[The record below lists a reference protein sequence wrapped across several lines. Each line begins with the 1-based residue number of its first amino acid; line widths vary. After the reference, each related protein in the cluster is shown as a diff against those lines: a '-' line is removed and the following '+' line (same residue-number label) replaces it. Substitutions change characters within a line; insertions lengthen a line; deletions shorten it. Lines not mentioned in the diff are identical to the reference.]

1 MTAPVTAMKTTLIS
15 AAASLVLAALVPLP
29 SYGAASEWSVN
40 LQSQVRLITAS
51 KVAPRT
57 GEMWMGLQ
65 FRLKPGWHVYWKNS
79 GDAGY
84 PPAVTFQPADVLGK
98 PEILWPAPH
107 RFDLPG
113 GLVAFG
119 YETEVIYPIRTRL
132 QPATAP
138 TPAPVPVSTPTS
150 QSPDTLKITAE
161 LDYLVCQA
169 DCIPFRYTLTLDQ
182 PVGIPAQ
189 PDPETA
195 SLLQT
200 ALDQLPKTM
209 AEVPGVT
216 TEVSLD
222 ASVATA
228 PDLEIRVRGARAE
241 AGKTD
246 LFLET
251 NDALEAGRPRM
262 KVVSDGVVFH
272 VALKP
277 RETNKPLPAHTAIA
291 WTVTHLDTKG
301 HPFSLEARRDVEI
314 AAGGGAPNGNP
325 GNAPQP
331 PASRERLA
339 RLLLAAFL
347 GGALLNLMPPVLA
360 LLLAELFVLRSGE
373 RGRVREGAAA
383 AASGI
388 VGSAWLV
395 AGLAVAAHRTGL
407 PAGWGAQLQEPMLA
421 AFLAV
426 LSALMALNLWG
437 VIEVPL
443 APVQL
448 PGAAGASGTGRHLLA
463 GLVATP
469 LALAWPLPL
478 LQEPVSYAIGRG
490 PATVA
495 AVFAVVGFGLSLPY
509 LLLAVV
515 PALIRALPAPGPGG
529 WLPRMREGLGFLAG
543 TGAFWVLYA
552 LSHQVSPEGIAFIE
566 LALLAMSLLAWLRHR
581 EGSGR
586 TFRAVLA
593 VGLLACAA
601 GTLWLADHNRLI
613 PRAAIDLSTHPTTVT
628 ETNNTIPG
636 G

>member
-1 MTAPVTAMKTTLIS
+1 MTTVKTALIF
-15 AAASLVLAALVPLP
+15 AAAVALALLRPAPAH
-29 SYGAASEWSVN
+29 GAASAWSVN
-40 LQSQVRLITAS
+40 DPSQVRLITAA

-98 PEILWPAPH
+98 PEIQWPAPQ

-119 YETEVIYPIRTRL
+119 YEKEVIYPIRARL
-132 QPATAP
+132 QPAAP
-138 TPAPVPVSTPTS
+138 TPAPTPTPS
-150 QSPDTLKITAE
+150 PQSPDSLKITAD

-195 SLLQT
+195 PLLQ
-200 ALDQLPKTM
+200 AAVERLPKTATEM
-209 AEVPGVT
+209 AGVT

-222 ASVATA
+222 ASYPAT

-241 AGKTD
+241 AGRTD

-251 NDALEAGRPRM
+251 NEALEAGRPRV
-262 KVVSDGVVFH
+262 KVVPDGVVFH
-272 VALKP
+272 VAMKP
-277 RETNKPLPAHTAIA
+277 KETNKPLPAHTPIA
-291 WTVTHLDTKG
+291 WTVTHLAANG
-301 HPFSLEARRDVEI
+301 HPFSLEARRDVEV
-314 AAGGGAPNGNP
+314 AAGVGGPPAGS
-325 GNAPQP
+325 APQP

-339 RLLLAAFL
+339 RLLLSAFL

-360 LLLAELFVLRSGE
+360 LLLAELFVLRAGE

-383 AASGI
+383 AATGV
-388 VGSAWLV
+388 VGAAWLV
-395 AGLAVAAHRTGL
+395 ALLAVAAHRAGL
-407 PAGWGAQLQEPMLA
+407 PAGWGAQLQEPVLA

-426 LSALMALNLWG
+426 LAAVVALNLWG
-437 VIEVPL
+437 VVEVPL
-443 APVQL
+443 APASL
-448 PGAAGASGTGRHLLA
+448 TGTSGTSRHLLA

-469 LALAWPLPL
+469 LALAWPLPQ
-478 LQEPVSYAIGRG
+478 LQEPVSYALGRG

-495 AVFAVVGFGLSLPY
+495 AVFAVIGFGLALPY
-509 LLLAVV
+509 LLLAAV
-515 PALIRALPAPGPGG
+515 PVLLRVFPEPGG
-529 WLPRMREGLGFLAG
+529 WLARVREGLGFLAG

-552 LSHQVSPEGIAFIE
+552 LSRQVSPEGIAFIE
-566 LALLAMSLLAWLRHR
+566 LALLAMALLAWLRHR

-586 TFRAVLA
+586 TVRAVLA

-601 GTLWLADHNRLI
+601 GALWLADRNRLI
-613 PRAAIDLSTHPTTVT
+613 PRPAAALPTTLT
-628 ETNNTIPG
+628 IATNNSIPG